1 MSIKTTKKL
10 IIYTQQECDYCKD
23 TKDFL
28 TENNIEFIDKPING
42 FEKEWNLIKQTVGI
56 ALTPTLV
63 YNNNILIPNR
73 DFDNIED
80 IPSSLKNCDNNKY
93 EKEYI
98 ILERLKTLEYNMMNA
113 LEYIYD
119 ELDEL
124 KK

>member
-1 MSIKTTKKL
+1 MKKL
-10 IIYTQQECDYCKD
+10 ELYTQHECDYCKD

-28 TENNIEFIDKPING
+28 IENNIEFIDKPIND
-42 FEKEWNLIKQTVGI
+42 FKKEWELIKQTVGI

-73 DFDNIED
+73 DFNSIED

-98 ILERLKTLEYNMMNA
+98 ILERLKTLVYNMMNA

-124 KK
+124 KNK